1 MGEKEVEA
9 VKRVIEEAY
18 MDGIHRT
25 QDRETVES
33 GFHRDFRMLVLN
45 DDELQKVSLDEWFR
59 RIEGMKA
66 ENPEMWK
73 GESRHEFH
81 LVDVVGKAAVA
92 KLDVYKNDE
101 YFSTDYMLLYRF
113 GDGWRIVSK
122 VFTT

>member
-25 QDRETVES
+25 QDRETVDS
-33 GFHRDFRMLVLN
+33 GFHRDFRMLVLD
-45 DDELQKVSLDEWFR
+45 DDELRKVSLDEWFD
-59 RIEGMKA
+59 RIEGMKTDK
-66 ENPEMWK
+66 PEMWM
-73 GESRHEFH
+73 GESRHEFR
-81 LVDVVGKAAVA
+81 LVDVAGRAAVA
-92 KLDVYKNDE
+92 KLDIYKNDE

-122 VFTT
+122 VFTI

>member
-1 MGEKEVEA
+1 MDKKEVEA

-18 MDGIHRT
+18 MEGIHRT
-25 QDRETVES
+25 QDRETVEG
-33 GFHRDFRMLVLN
+33 GFHRDFRMLVLE
-45 DDELQKVSLDEWFR
+45 DDELRKVSLDEWFD

-66 ENPEMWK
+66 DNPEMWR
-73 GESRHEFH
+73 GESRHDFH

-92 KLDVYKNDE
+92 KLDVYKNEE

>member
-1 MGEKEVEA
+1 MGEKDVEA
-9 VKRVIEEAY
+9 IKRVIEKAY
-18 MDGIHRT
+18 MEGIHRT

-33 GFHRDFRMLVLN
+33 GFHRDFRMLVLE
-45 DDELQKVSLDEWFR
+45 DGELRKVSIDEWFD

-66 ENPEMWK
+66 DNPEMWR
-73 GESRHEFH
+73 GESRHDFH
-81 LVDVVGKAAVA
+81 LVDVWGVAAVA

-113 GDGWRIVSK
+113 EDGWRIVSK

>member
-45 DDELQKVSLDEWFR
+45 DDKLQKVSLDEWFR

>member
-1 MGEKEVEA
+1 MDEKGVEA

-45 DDELQKVSLDEWFR
+45 DDELQKVSLDEWFD

-66 ENPEMWK
+66 DNPEMWR

-113 GDGWRIVSK
+113 GDNWRIVSK

>member
-18 MDGIHRT
+18 MEGIHRT

-33 GFHRDFRMLVLN
+33 GFHRDFRMLVLE
-45 DDELQKVSLDEWFR
+45 DDELRKVSLDEWFD

-66 ENPEMWK
+66 DNPEMWS

-81 LVDVVGKAAVA
+81 LVDVAGRATVA

>member
-33 GFHRDFRMLVLN
+33 GFHRDFRMLVLD
-45 DDELQKVSLDEWFR
+45 DDELRKVSLDEWFD
-59 RIEGMKA
+59 RIEGMKTDQL
-66 ENPEMWK
+66 EMWMV
-73 GESRHEFH
+73 ETRHEFR
-81 LVDVVGKAAVA
+81 LVDVAARAAVA
-92 KLDVYKNDE
+92 KLDIYKNDE

-122 VFTT
+122 VFTI